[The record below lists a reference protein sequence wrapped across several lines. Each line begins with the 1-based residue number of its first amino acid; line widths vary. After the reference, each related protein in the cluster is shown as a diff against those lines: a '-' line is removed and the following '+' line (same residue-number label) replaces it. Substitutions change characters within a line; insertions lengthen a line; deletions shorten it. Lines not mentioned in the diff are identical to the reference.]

1 MSWWDGISWW
11 ICWHLCTS
19 LSLYGPAKHVID
31 HKLWQLQLQARK
43 LRRDPPELKPSFA
56 EMSSK
61 TSKRAQM
68 KWTGCVFFPRRVCSG
83 MIWFW
88 GNYTEKK
95 NYRATDT
102 HIDTLGW
109 RAHFSRSLL
118 FGEFHLNSL
127 FHTKRLQLITL
138 AYCIFFWCVHFLCVR
153 HQHKQP
159 AHLKPSPSFHLNW
172 QFTPHSLYNLSNV
185 IVSWN
190 VKEPRWCVSLQPQ
203 QLQLKIIYIVSTI
216 NFGGQSWGDRLVLK
230 YSSVS
235 LPPGRV

>member
-1 MSWWDGISWW
+1 MKE
-11 ICWHLCTS
+11 LC
-19 LSLYGPAKHVID
+19 
-31 HKLWQLQLQARK
+31 
-43 LRRDPPELKPSFA
+43 
-56 EMSSK
+56 
-61 TSKRAQM
+61 
-68 KWTGCVFFPRRVCSG
+68 FFFLFCRVCSG

-95 NYRATDT
+95 TIELQT
-102 HIDTLGW
+102 HILTP
-109 RAHFSRSLL
+109 HFSRSLP

-172 QFTPHSLYNLSNV
+172 QFTLHSLYNLNNV
-185 IVSWN
+185 IVSLN

-235 LPPGRV
+235 LPPGQSISWWGNGDFTPLVPQNFDISLASCAVHQIKKLTLPLTFVSESRDILSF